1 MFSLKDKDSETW
13 SINMFNESN
22 LSVNKTFIPFSV
34 VGVDPAIEKKNGVI
48 KVLGSTKGVANNW
61 KTQDE
66 YFFAV
71 EYIGN
76 VIEKFCEVFKYKTKL
91 QKEPNTTS

>member
-34 VGVDPAIEKKNGVI
+34 VGVDPAKNGVV
-48 KVLGSTKGVANNW
+48 KVLGSTKGIANNW

-71 EYIGN
+71 SYIGN
-76 VIEKFCEVFKYKTKL
+76 VIEELCEVFKYKTKH

>member
-34 VGVDPAIEKKNGVI
+34 VGVDPAKNGVV
-48 KVLGSTKGVANNW
+48 KVLGSTKGIAITGKRRMNISLP
-61 KTQDE
+61 
-66 YFFAV
+66 YH
-71 EYIGN
+71 I
-76 VIEKFCEVFKYKTKL
+76 
-91 QKEPNTTS
+91 

>member
-1 MFSLKDKDSETW
+1 
-13 SINMFNESN
+13 MFNESN

-34 VGVDPAIEKKNGVI
+34 VDVDPAIEKKSGVI
-48 KVLGSTKGVANNW
+48 KVLGSTKGIANNW

-71 EYIGN
+71 
-76 VIEKFCEVFKYKTKL
+76 
-91 QKEPNTTS
+91 